1 MRETER
7 RERAFGEEQR
17 ELELVLLENSQGGL
31 LSEDRNFGDEINFS
45 TRIIIDTRAR
55 ALSERE

>member
-1 MRETER
+1 MRER
-7 RERAFGEEQR
+7 QRESIWRGEEQR

-45 TRIIIDTRAR
+45 TRIIIDTHAR
-55 ALSERE
+55 VE

>member
-1 MRETER
+1 MREPER

-45 TRIIIDTRAR
+45 TRIIIDTHAR
-55 ALSERE
+55 VE